1 MFANSLVVSLAV
13 LAVAS
18 PAFSAPLPNP
28 HSELEAR
35 LSLPSGV
42 IGKLVKSLGGGLL
55 SGGAIAGLEAL
66 LGGGSDDAAP
76 AARELEARELD
87 ARLSLP
93 AGTIGKLV
101 KSLGGG
107 LLSGGAIAG
116 LEALLGVGGDDAA
129 PAARELVEAR
139 GIASVLEKLV
149 GAGAESIESVLK
161 KAILG
166 GVASGVAVEG
176 VNAVAGQNSKRAVS
190 AAVVGDAAKVA
201 EEGKTKDPSVLR
213 CHLYVHIPGI
223 ATVLG
228 KGAASGL
235 GSALGGLGIGAIFDK
250 LFGGGDDSASKRSF
264 ADLSDE
270 EVNTLLEWVNDNKDS
285 LSLSPRGLSE
295 SITAILEKLFGN
307 AVQKRSFADLTDSEV
322 NTLLEWVNDNKDSIL
337 STRAVQKRSFADLSD
352 EEVNTLLEWVND
364 NKDSIL
370 STRALPSA
378 LTGSIGKGIAGLVA
392 SLAATQGVE
401 SAIDELKKVFKRE
414 VSLDELD

>member
-42 IGKLVKSLGGGLL
+42 
-55 SGGAIAGLEAL
+55 
-66 LGGGSDDAAP
+66 
-76 AARELEARELD
+76 
-87 ARLSLP
+87 
-93 AGTIGKLV
+93 IGKLV

-201 EEGKTKDPSVLR
+201 EE
-213 CHLYVHIPGI
+213 GI